1 MHCKWRCIAFAPFR
15 VYRTSLFQNRAPCAD
30 HTAAYP
36 LPSPLL
42 PSCFAATKI
51 SQKKPPVQKVQ
62 TVAEPHSPSLYGE
75 SISALSTTPLGCTT
89 VSATLGVASPP
100 GQKNYNIN
108 KGGCQCPFGHSYNFA
123 AFCTNSKNSAL
134 NWSLATQLSV
144 CKREMTLPKLACPL
158 YSD

>member
-15 VYRTSLFQNRAPCAD
+15 VYRTSLFQNRAPRAD
-30 HTAAYP
+30 HTAACP
-36 LPSPLL
+36 LPSPLP
-42 PSCFAATKI
+42 PSCFTATKI
-51 SQKKPPVQKVQ
+51 LQKNRLYKKYRRLRSLTAHHS
-62 TVAEPHSPSLYGE
+62 TVNQFQPHLLLRS
-75 SISALSTTPLGCTT
+75 
-89 VSATLGVASPP
+89 VARNPCRNFGSSNTP

-144 CKREMTLPKLACPL
+144 CKREMTLPKLDCPL